1 MRPGGGS
8 PATMDKYVCN
18 VISVLCVCVC
28 VLCVCMFVCVFVCG
42 VCVCVC
48 VCVYVRVCV
57 CVCVSVCMCVRVCLR
72 VCPGICTHKHV
83 CSLFIC
89 YTTGSGDK
97 NLRASHHGEISY
109 ILVTFTII
117 ITTGPVVAAAR
128 DLTVEVA
135 MLLLVQV
142 AP

>member
-1 MRPGGGS
+1 M
-8 PATMDKYVCN
+8 
-18 VISVLCVCVC
+18 CVCTC
-28 VLCVCMFVCVFVCG
+28 T
-42 VCVCVC
+42 
-48 VCVYVRVCV
+48 
-57 CVCVSVCMCVRVCLR
+57 
-72 VCPGICTHKHV
+72 CPCV

-89 YTTGSGDK
+89 YTTGSADK

-135 MLLLVQV
+135 VLLLGQV
-142 AP
+142 AQ